1 MFVQSMSFICP
12 QIAELDMIHDPRSID
27 PLILPTSFPTDLSVA
42 DHPAAAWLWTRSKK
56 NETVY
61 ANNAI
66 EELEIKWQ
74 APTQKEKHFE
84 AERFLI

>member
-1 MFVQSMSFICP
+1 MFVLSMSFIGP
-12 QIAELDMIHDPRSID
+12 QIAELDMIHRSID
-27 PLILPTSFPTDLSVA
+27 STHPFPNRLGVA
-42 DHPAAAWLWTRSKK
+42 DHPAAARLCTRSKK
-56 NETVY
+56 NKTVY

-84 AERFLI
+84 AERFSI

>member
-1 MFVQSMSFICP
+1 MFVLSMSFIGP

-27 PLILPTSFPTDLSVA
+27 PLILPTRFPTDLVLLTTLQL
-42 DHPAAAWLWTRSKK
+42 HRSEPDQRKMRH
-56 NETVY
+56 VY

-74 APTQKEKHFE
+74 ALTQKEKHFE
-84 AERFLI
+84 AERFFI